1 MRILLVGRTGQVGW
15 ELERS
20 LSPLGELVAVDRTRL
35 DLSDPQAIR
44 NTIRSVRPAWIV
56 NAAAYTNVDGA
67 EDDGANAFAVNASAP
82 EAMAQEARRLGAALI
97 HYSTDYVF
105 DGNKP
110 DPYVETDA
118 PAPLN
123 VYGRSK
129 LAGEEAI
136 RASGAGHL
144 ILRTSWVYAS
154 RGKNFLRTILRL
166 AGEREVLRVVDDQL
180 GAPTWARFI
189 AEATTAMLWRARFD
203 ASARERLDRGE
214 TVHLANGGS
223 TSWCGFARKAIALH
237 AQRTGTRLAA
247 VEAIPAS
254 AYPTK
259 AARPRNSRL
268 DLHRLEREWGIAA
281 PAWEDSLALC
291 IDELAA
297 R

>member
-35 DLSDPQAIR
+35 DLSDPEAIR
-44 NTIRSVRPAWIV
+44 NIIRSVRPAWIV

-67 EDDGANAFAVNASAP
+67 EDDGANAFAINAGAP

-110 DPYVETDA
+110 DPYVESDA

-136 RASGAGHL
+136 RASGVGHL

-166 AGEREVLRVVDDQL
+166 AGEREMLRVVDDQF

-189 AEATTAMLWRARFD
+189 AEATAAMLWRARFD
-203 ASARERLDRGE
+203 ASARERLERGE

-223 TSWCGFARKAIALH
+223 TTWCGFARKAIALY
-237 AQRTGTRLAA
+237 AQRTGARLVA
-247 VEAIPAS
+247 VESIPAS

-259 AARPRNSRL
+259 AARPRNSRF
-268 DLHRLEREWGIAA
+268 DLTRLEGDWAITATD
-281 PAWEDSLALC
+281 WEESLALC
-291 IDELAA
+291 VDELAT